1 MLVGVRGGVVAQVAD
16 GRPPAVWDGRVVP
29 PAVVN
34 EGDVAA
40 AALSVLGERYVGQ
53 GRQDGYSHVYQC
65 ISSSVDLVE
74 VPGREGSVMMRNAGG
89 EEGEQEA
96 AEMNTR
102 QRKEMK
108 DETRTT

>member
-1 MLVGVRGGVVAQVAD
+1 M
-16 GRPPAVWDGRVVP
+16 
-29 PAVVN
+29 
-34 EGDVAA
+34 
-40 AALSVLGERYVGQ
+40 
-53 GRQDGYSHVYQC
+53 YQC